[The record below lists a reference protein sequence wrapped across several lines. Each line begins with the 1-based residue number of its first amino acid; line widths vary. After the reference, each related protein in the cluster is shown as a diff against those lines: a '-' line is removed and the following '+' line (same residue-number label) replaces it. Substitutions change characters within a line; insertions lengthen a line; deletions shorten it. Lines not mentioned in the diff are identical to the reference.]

1 VTGFVVWFTGLPG
14 AGKST
19 IADALA
25 RELADRG
32 MVVDQL
38 DGDVV
43 RTHLSAGLGFSRVDR
58 DANVARIGWVAS
70 RLARAGA
77 AVVVAAI
84 SPYAD
89 ARRQARELVE
99 QHAPFVEIHVATP
112 LEECV
117 RRDPKG
123 LYARALAGEIDD
135 LTGISAPY
143 EIPAAPDLRLD
154 TTDAMPADSTAATL
168 ACLGQLDLL
177 PGAAVS

>member
-1 VTGFVVWFTGLPG
+1 MTGFVIWFTGLPG

-25 RELADRG
+25 QQLDDRG
-32 MVVDQL
+32 VIVDQL

-43 RTHLSAGLGFSRVDR
+43 RTHLSAGLGFSKADR

-77 AVVVAAI
+77 VVVVAAI

-89 ARRQARELVE
+89 ARRRARELVE
-99 QHAPFVEIHVATP
+99 QHAPFVEVHVATP

-123 LYARALAGEIDD
+123 LYAQALAGELED

-154 TTDAMPADSTAATL
+154 TTNAAPADSTAAAL
-168 ACLGQLDLL
+168 ACLGKLGLL
-177 PGAAVS
+177 PGAVVS